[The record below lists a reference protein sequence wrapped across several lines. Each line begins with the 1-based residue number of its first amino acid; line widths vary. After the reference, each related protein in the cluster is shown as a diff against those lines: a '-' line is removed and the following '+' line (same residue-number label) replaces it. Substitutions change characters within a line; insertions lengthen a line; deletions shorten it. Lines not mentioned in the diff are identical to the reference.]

1 MYRARLVVY
10 NILTPRRED
19 LIMTKELFTIHI
31 KFSND
36 DTYSESHDEDTVTGA
51 VQRLTRGPA
60 AMGGLV
66 KEVKVVDMLD
76 CTNFLWRGGK
86 LIFPS
91 PRVHCAPW

>member
-1 MYRARLVVY
+1 
-10 NILTPRRED
+10 
-19 LIMTKELFTIHI
+19 MTKELFTIHI

-36 DTYSESHDEDTVTGA
+36 DTYSESHDEDTV
-51 VQRLTRGPA
+51 A

-86 LIFPS
+86 LIFPI